1 MKKTVFFLVAILA
14 LVGLFAP
21 FTEVAE
27 AEGFAPVKAKS
38 ACLIDKR
45 TGELLY
51 GQQENTEFP
60 IASMVKI
67 MTALL
72 TFEEIEKGNLSFD
85 EKITVSDTAAG
96 MGGSQMFLDRGL
108 EYPVTDLLKGVIVVS
123 ANDACV
129 ALAERIAG
137 SEDVFVDKM
146 NARAK
151 DLKMQRT
158 VFVNATGL
166 PKEGGHSTAYD
177 VALMLRELTKHER
190 YYDYSKIWLEDYV
203 HPDGRVTTLT
213 NTNKFVRFYEECDGG
228 KTGFTSEAK
237 FCLAASATRGDTKLI
252 SVVIG
257 AEDGKTRFAESK
269 RLLCYGFASYKTE
282 VIVKK
287 GDAVFACPIKGGSVK
302 EVKAYSGEDVAVL
315 RKMGAAP
322 EDAEVKTVFYN
333 VKAPVK
339 TGDEVGECTVTEG
352 GKTYA
357 VKLYA
362 AEDAKKAG
370 IGDLFRKISSEWN
383 SRRCA

>member
-1 MKKTVFFLVAILA
+1 MKKILLFLVAFIA
-14 LVGLFAP
+14 LIGIVAP
-21 FTEVAE
+21 ALGTAK
-27 AEGFAPVKAKS
+27 AEGFSPVKAKS

-51 GQQENTEFP
+51 GQREDDEFP

-67 MTALL
+67 MTALI

-96 MGGSQMFLDRGL
+96 MGGSQMFLDRGF

-137 SEDVFVDKM
+137 AEETFVAKM
-146 NARAK
+146 NERAK
-151 DLKMQRT
+151 ELGMTHT

-166 PKEGGHSTAYD
+166 PKEGGHSTARD
-177 VALMLRELTKHER
+177 VAAMLRELTKHGR
-190 YYDYSKIWLEDYV
+190 YYDYSKIWLEDYT

-237 FCLAASATRGDTKLI
+237 FCLAASAHRGDTALI

-269 RLLCYGFASYKTE
+269 RLLSYGFASYKTE
-282 VIVKK
+282 VMVKK
-287 GDAVFACPIKGGSVK
+287 GDPVFRCPIKGGCVEEIS
-302 EVKAYSGEDVAVL
+302 AAASEDLSVL
-315 RKMGAAP
+315 RKAGATA
-322 EDAEVKTVFYN
+322 EDAEVKTVFYD

-339 TGDEVGECTVTEG
+339 KGDTVGECTVTEG
-352 GKTYA
+352 GKTYT
-357 VKLYA
+357 VKLIA
-362 AEDAKKAG
+362 AEDAKRAG
-370 IGDLFRKISSEWN
+370 IGDSFRKISKRWN
-383 SRRCA
+383 

>member
-1 MKKTVFFLVAILA
+1 MKRFACLIVAIFAIA
-14 LVGLFAP
+14 LLFAP
-21 FTEVAE
+21 MNGLANAQEIS
-27 AEGFAPVKAKS
+27 PIKAKS

-45 TGELLY
+45 TGEVLY
-51 GQQENTEFP
+51 GQEENAEFP

-67 MTALL
+67 MTALI
-72 TFEEIEKGNLSFD
+72 TFEEIEKGNLSFE
-85 EKITVSDTAAG
+85 EKITISESAAG
-96 MGGSQMFLDRGL
+96 MGGSQMFLDCGL

-137 SEDVFVDKM
+137 SEEVFVQRM
-146 NARAK
+146 NERAK
-151 DLKMQRT
+151 ALGMDHT

-166 PKEGGHSTAYD
+166 PKEGGHSTAHD
-177 VALMLRELTKHER
+177 VALMLRELTKHEH

-257 AEDGKTRFAESK
+257 ADDSKTRFGESK
-269 RLLCYGFASYKTE
+269 RLLCYGFANYKTE

-287 GDAVFACPIKGGSVK
+287 GDAVFRCPVKGGKTS
-302 EVKAYSGEDVAVL
+302 EISSAADEDVTVL
-315 RKMGAAP
+315 RKTGA
-322 EDAEVKTVFYN
+322 ESSDAAVQTRFYDI
-333 VKAPVK
+333 KAPVK
-339 TGDEVGECTVTEG
+339 AGDEVGECTVTEG
-352 GKTYA
+352 GRTQT
-357 VKLYA
+357 VKLIA
-362 AEDAKKAG
+362 SENVGKATV
-370 IGDLFRKISSEWN
+370 GDFFKKISDQW
-383 SRRCA
+383 A

>member
-1 MKKTVFFLVAILA
+1 MKRLFIFVFLMAVSL
-14 LVGLFAP
+14 GLFVPTQSFAK
-21 FTEVAE
+21 AE
-27 AEGFAPVKAKS
+27 STLPTVKAKS
-38 ACLIDKR
+38 ACLMDKR
-45 TGELLY
+45 TGEILY
-51 GQQENTEFP
+51 GQRENDPLP

-72 TFEEIEKGNLSFD
+72 TFEEIEKGNLSLE
-85 EKITVSDTAAG
+85 EKVLIGEDAAG

-129 ALAERIAG
+129 ALAERICG
-137 SEDVFVDKM
+137 SEEAFVVKM
-146 NARAK
+146 NERAK
-151 DLKMQRT
+151 SLGMTDT

-166 PKEGGHSTAYD
+166 PKEGGHSTAHD

-190 YYDYSKIWLEDYV
+190 YYDYSKIWLEDYT

-237 FCLAASATRGDTKLI
+237 FCLAASAHRGDTALI

-269 RLLCYGFASYKTE
+269 RLLSYGFAAYKTE
-282 VIVKK
+282 VMVKK
-287 GDAVFACPIKGGSVK
+287 GDPVFRCPIKGGCVEEIS
-302 EVKAYSGEDVAVL
+302 AAASEDLSVL
-315 RKMGAAP
+315 RKAGATA
-322 EDAEVKTVFYN
+322 EDAEVKTVFYD

-339 TGDEVGECTVTEG
+339 KGDTVGECTVTEG
-352 GKTYA
+352 GKTYT
-357 VKLYA
+357 VKLIA
-362 AEDAKKAG
+362 AEDAKRAG
-370 IGDLFRKISSEWN
+370 IGDSFRKISKRWN
-383 SRRCA
+383 

>member
-1 MKKTVFFLVAILA
+1 MKKILLFLVAFIA
-14 LVGLFAP
+14 LIGIVAP
-21 FTEVAE
+21 ALGTAK
-27 AEGFAPVKAKS
+27 AEGFSPVKAKS

-51 GQQENTEFP
+51 GQREDDEFP

-67 MTALL
+67 MTALI

-85 EKITVSDTAAG
+85 EKITVSDIAAG

-137 SEDVFVDKM
+137 AEETFVAKM
-146 NARAK
+146 NERAK
-151 DLKMQRT
+151 ELGMTHT

-166 PKEGGHSTAYD
+166 PKEGGHSTARD
-177 VALMLRELTKHER
+177 VAAMLRELTKHER
-190 YYDYSKIWLEDYV
+190 YYDYSKIWLEDYT

-237 FCLAASATRGDTKLI
+237 FCLAASAHRGDTALI

-269 RLLCYGFASYKTE
+269 RLLSYGFASYKTE
-282 VIVKK
+282 VMVKK
-287 GDAVFACPIKGGSVK
+287 GDPVFRCPIKGGCVEEIS
-302 EVKAYSGEDVAVL
+302 AAASEDLSVL
-315 RKMGAAP
+315 RKAGATA
-322 EDAEVKTVFYN
+322 EDAEVKTVFYD

-339 TGDEVGECTVTEG
+339 KGDTVGECTVTEG
-352 GKTYA
+352 GKTDT
-357 VKLYA
+357 VKLIA

-370 IGDLFRKISSEWN
+370 IGDSFRKISKRWN
-383 SRRCA
+383 

>member
-1 MKKTVFFLVAILA
+1 MKKILLFLVAFIA
-14 LVGLFAP
+14 LIGIVAP
-21 FTEVAE
+21 ALGTAK
-27 AEGFAPVKAKS
+27 AEGFSPVKAKS

-51 GQQENTEFP
+51 GQREDDEFP

-67 MTALL
+67 MTALI

-108 EYPVTDLLKGVIVVS
+108 DYPVTDLLKGVIVVS

-137 SEDVFVDKM
+137 AEETFVAKM
-146 NARAK
+146 NERAK
-151 DLKMQRT
+151 ELGMTHT

-166 PKEGGHSTAYD
+166 PKEGGHSTARD
-177 VALMLRELTKHER
+177 VAAMLRELTKHER
-190 YYDYSKIWLEDYV
+190 YYDYSKIWLEDYT

-237 FCLAASATRGDTKLI
+237 FCLAASAHRGDTALI

-269 RLLCYGFASYKTE
+269 RLLSYGFASYKTE
-282 VIVKK
+282 VMVKK
-287 GDAVFACPIKGGSVK
+287 GDPVFRCPIKGGCVEEIS
-302 EVKAYSGEDVAVL
+302 AAASEDLSVL
-315 RKMGAAP
+315 RKAGATA
-322 EDAEVKTVFYN
+322 EDAEVKTVFYD

-339 TGDEVGECTVTEG
+339 KGDTVGECTVTEG
-352 GKTYA
+352 GKTYT
-357 VKLYA
+357 VKLIA
-362 AEDAKKAG
+362 AEDAKRAG
-370 IGDLFRKISSEWN
+370 IGDSFRKISKRWN
-383 SRRCA
+383 

>member
-1 MKKTVFFLVAILA
+1 MKKILLFLVAFIA
-14 LVGLFAP
+14 LIGIVAP
-21 FTEVAE
+21 ALGTAK
-27 AEGFAPVKAKS
+27 AEGFSPVKAKS

-51 GQQENTEFP
+51 GQREDDEFP

-67 MTALL
+67 MTALIS
-72 TFEEIEKGNLSFD
+72 FEEIEKGNLSFD

-137 SEDVFVDKM
+137 AEETFVAKM
-146 NARAK
+146 NERAK
-151 DLKMQRT
+151 ELGMAHT

-166 PKEGGHSTAYD
+166 PKEGGHSTARD
-177 VALMLRELTKHER
+177 VAAMLRELTKHER
-190 YYDYSKIWLEDYV
+190 YYDYSKIWLEDYT

-237 FCLAASATRGDTKLI
+237 FCLAASAHRGDTALI

-269 RLLCYGFASYKTE
+269 RLLSYGFASYKTE
-282 VIVKK
+282 VMVKK
-287 GDAVFACPIKGGSVK
+287 GDPVFRCPIKGGCVEEIS
-302 EVKAYSGEDVAVL
+302 AAASEDLSVL
-315 RKMGAAP
+315 RKAGASA
-322 EDAEVKTVFYN
+322 EDAEVKTVFYD

-339 TGDEVGECTVTEG
+339 KGDTVGECTVTEG
-352 GKTYA
+352 GKTYT
-357 VKLYA
+357 VKLIA
-362 AEDAKKAG
+362 AEDAKRAG
-370 IGDLFRKISSEWN
+370 IGDSFRKISKRWN
-383 SRRCA
+383 

>member
-1 MKKTVFFLVAILA
+1 MKKILLFLVAFIA
-14 LVGLFAP
+14 LIGIVAP
-21 FTEVAE
+21 ALGTAK
-27 AEGFAPVKAKS
+27 AEGFSPVKAKS

-51 GQQENTEFP
+51 GQREDDEFP

-67 MTALL
+67 MTALI

-137 SEDVFVDKM
+137 AEETFVAKM
-146 NARAK
+146 NERAK
-151 DLKMQRT
+151 ELGMTHT

-166 PKEGGHSTAYD
+166 PKEGGHSTARD
-177 VALMLRELTKHER
+177 VAAMLRELTKHGR
-190 YYDYSKIWLEDYV
+190 YYDYSKIWLEDYT

-237 FCLAASATRGDTKLI
+237 FCLAASAHRGDTALI

-269 RLLCYGFASYKTE
+269 RLLSYGFASYKTE
-282 VIVKK
+282 VMVKK
-287 GDAVFACPIKGGSVK
+287 GDPVFRCPIKGGCVEEIS
-302 EVKAYSGEDVAVL
+302 AAASEDLSVL
-315 RKMGAAP
+315 RKAGATA
-322 EDAEVKTVFYN
+322 EDAEVKTVFYD

-339 TGDEVGECTVTEG
+339 KGDTVGECTVTEG
-352 GKTYA
+352 GKTYT
-357 VKLYA
+357 VKLIA

-370 IGDLFRKISSEWN
+370 IGDSFRKISKRLN
-383 SRRCA
+383 

>member
-1 MKKTVFFLVAILA
+1 MKKILLFLVAFIA
-14 LVGLFAP
+14 LIGIVAP
-21 FTEVAE
+21 ALGTAK
-27 AEGFAPVKAKS
+27 AEGFSPVKAKS

-51 GQQENTEFP
+51 GQREDDEFP

-67 MTALL
+67 MTALI

-96 MGGSQMFLDRGL
+96 MGGSQMFLDRGF

-137 SEDVFVDKM
+137 AEETFVAKM
-146 NARAK
+146 NERAK
-151 DLKMQRT
+151 ELGMTHT

-166 PKEGGHSTAYD
+166 PKEGGHSTARD
-177 VALMLRELTKHER
+177 VAAMLRELTKHGR
-190 YYDYSKIWLEDYV
+190 YYDYSKIWLEDYT

-237 FCLAASATRGDTKLI
+237 FCLAASAHRGDTALI

-269 RLLCYGFASYKTE
+269 RLLSYGFASYKTE
-282 VIVKK
+282 VMVKK
-287 GDAVFACPIKGGSVK
+287 GDPVFRCPIKGGCVEEIS
-302 EVKAYSGEDVAVL
+302 AAASEDLSVL
-315 RKMGAAP
+315 RKAGATA
-322 EDAEVKTVFYN
+322 EDAEVKTVFYD

-339 TGDEVGECTVTEG
+339 KGDTVGECAVAEG
-352 GKTYA
+352 GKTYT
-357 VKLYA
+357 VKLIA
-362 AEDAKKAG
+362 AEDAKRAG
-370 IGDLFRKISSEWN
+370 IGDSFRKISKRWN
-383 SRRCA
+383 

>member
-1 MKKTVFFLVAILA
+1 MKKILLFLVAFIA
-14 LVGLFAP
+14 LMGIVAP
-21 FTEVAE
+21 ALGTAK
-27 AEGFAPVKAKS
+27 AEGFSPVKAKS

-51 GQQENTEFP
+51 GQREDDEFP

-67 MTALL
+67 MTALI

-137 SEDVFVDKM
+137 AEETFVAKM
-146 NARAK
+146 NERAK
-151 DLKMQRT
+151 ELGMTHT

-166 PKEGGHSTAYD
+166 PKEGGHSTARD
-177 VALMLRELTKHER
+177 VAAMLRELTKHER
-190 YYDYSKIWLEDYV
+190 YYDYSKIWLEDYT

-237 FCLAASATRGDTKLI
+237 FCLAASAHRGDTALI

-269 RLLCYGFASYKTE
+269 RLLSYGFASYKTE
-282 VIVKK
+282 VMVKK
-287 GDAVFACPIKGGSVK
+287 GDAVFRCPIKGGCVEEIS
-302 EVKAYSGEDVAVL
+302 AAASEDLSVL
-315 RKMGAAP
+315 RKAGATA
-322 EDAEVKTVFYN
+322 EDAEVKTVFYD

-339 TGDEVGECTVTEG
+339 KGDTVGECTVTEG
-352 GKTYA
+352 GKTYT
-357 VKLYA
+357 VKLIA
-362 AEDAKKAG
+362 AEDAKRAG
-370 IGDLFRKISSEWN
+370 IGDSFRKISKRWN
-383 SRRCA
+383 

>member
-1 MKKTVFFLVAILA
+1 MKKILLFLVAFIA
-14 LVGLFAP
+14 LIGIVAP
-21 FTEVAE
+21 ALGTAK
-27 AEGFAPVKAKS
+27 AEGFSPVKAKS

-51 GQQENTEFP
+51 GQREDDEFP

-67 MTALL
+67 MTALI

-137 SEDVFVDKM
+137 AEETFVAKM
-146 NARAK
+146 NERAK
-151 DLKMQRT
+151 ELGMTHT

-166 PKEGGHSTAYD
+166 PKEGGHSTARD
-177 VALMLRELTKHER
+177 VAAMLRELTKHGR
-190 YYDYSKIWLEDYV
+190 YYDYSKIWLEDYT

-237 FCLAASATRGDTKLI
+237 FCLAASAHRGDTALI

-269 RLLCYGFASYKTE
+269 RLLSYGFASYKTE
-282 VIVKK
+282 VMVKK
-287 GDAVFACPIKGGSVK
+287 GDPVFRCPIKGGCVEEIS
-302 EVKAYSGEDVAVL
+302 AAASEDLSVL
-315 RKMGAAP
+315 RKAGATA
-322 EDAEVKTVFYN
+322 EDAEVKTVFYD

-339 TGDEVGECTVTEG
+339 KGDTVGECTVTEG
-352 GKTYA
+352 GKTYT
-357 VKLYA
+357 VKLIA
-362 AEDAKKAG
+362 AEDAKRAG
-370 IGDLFRKISSEWN
+370 IGDSFRKISKRWN
-383 SRRCA
+383 

>member
-1 MKKTVFFLVAILA
+1 MKRILLFLVAFIA
-14 LVGLFAP
+14 LIGIVAP
-21 FTEVAE
+21 ALGTAK
-27 AEGFAPVKAKS
+27 AEGFSPVKAKS

-51 GQQENTEFP
+51 GQREDDEFP

-67 MTALL
+67 MTALI

-137 SEDVFVDKM
+137 AEETFVAKM
-146 NARAK
+146 NERAK
-151 DLKMQRT
+151 ELGMTHT

-166 PKEGGHSTAYD
+166 PKEGGHSTARD
-177 VALMLRELTKHER
+177 VAAMLRELTKHER
-190 YYDYSKIWLEDYV
+190 YYDYSKIWLEDYT

-237 FCLAASATRGDTKLI
+237 FCLAASAHRGDTALI

-269 RLLCYGFASYKTE
+269 RLLSYGFASYKTE
-282 VIVKK
+282 VMVKK
-287 GDAVFACPIKGGSVK
+287 DEAVFRTPVRGAKVK
-302 EVKAYSGEDVAVL
+302 EISCAAAEDVALL
-315 RKMGAAP
+315 RKTGQNS
-322 EDAEVKTVFYN
+322 ENAEVKTVFYD

-339 TGDEVGECTVTEG
+339 IGDIVGECTVTEG
-352 GKTYA
+352 DKVCC
-357 VKLYA
+357 VKLIA
-362 AEDAKKAG
+362 AENAEKAG
-370 IGDLFRKISSEWN
+370 IGDLFRKISGQWN
-383 SRRCA
+383 